1 MILTT
6 IAWAG
11 LISAAIPTLMFLK
24 NRKLFLPPRDQMRL
38 LAPQHAATARATSA
52 PDAVPQEASARSNV
66 SVLIPARDEAAGI
79 ADAIASALAS
89 NEVVV
94 EVVVLDDNSTDRT
107 AEIVR
112 EIAQK
117 DDRVKL
123 ISGQSLPQG
132 WNGKQF
138 ACYQLAKQA
147 SYERL
152 VFIDADVRLQPNALA
167 DLVAYQNASGAALL
181 SAFPHQVTGTWL
193 EKWLIPMMHFILL
206 GFLPIDRMRLSRQK
220 AYASGCGQLFMTRRS
235 DYQKAGTHESI
246 RGSRHDGLKLPA
258 AYRKADMSTDIV
270 DGTPL
275 ASCRMYRS
283 AGQVLRGLAKNAS
296 EGIASPAL
304 IIPFSS
310 ILLGGTALPW
320 IGLVG
325 SILTGQ
331 TTALTI
337 SIIALLVS
345 HVPRAIAVRQF
356 RQSWFGALCHT
367 PAVVTFVAIQWFA
380 LVNHMLGRQVAWR
393 GRI

>member
-11 LISAAIPTLMFLK
+11 LVSAAIPTLMFLK

-38 LAPQHAATARATSA
+38 LASQHAANAHAANAHAT
-52 PDAVPQEASARSNV
+52 VPQEATPRPNV

-107 AEIVR
+107 AEIVQ

-117 DDRVKL
+117 DNRVKL

-258 AYRKADMSTDIV
+258 AYRKSDMSTDIV
-270 DGTPL
+270 DGTLL

-310 ILLGGTALPW
+310 ILLGGTVLPW

-331 TTALTI
+331 TTTLI
-337 SIIALLVS
+337 LSIIALLVS
-345 HVPRAIAVRQF
+345 HVPRMIAVGQF
-356 RQSWFGALCHT
+356 RQSWFGAICHT

-380 LVNHMLGRQVAWR
+380 FINHRLGRQVAWR

>member
-24 NRKLFLPPRDQMRL
+24 NRKLFLPPRQQMRL
-38 LAPQHAATARATSA
+38 LSSPHTTTHENAESRP
-52 PDAVPQEASARSNV
+52 NV

-79 ADAIASALAS
+79 ADAVASALAS

-107 AEIVR
+107 AEIVQ
-112 EIAQK
+112 EFAQK
-117 DDRVKL
+117 DDRVRL
-123 ISGQSLPQG
+123 ISGQPLPSG

-138 ACYQLAKQA
+138 ACYQLANQA
-147 SYERL
+147 RYERL
-152 VFIDADVRLQPNALA
+152 VFIDADVRLQGDALA
-167 DLVAYQNASGAALL
+167 DLVAYQDASGAALL
-181 SAFPHQVTGTWL
+181 SAFPHQITGTWL

-220 AYASGCGQLFMTRRS
+220 AYASGCGQLFITRRS

-270 DGTPL
+270 DGTLL

-310 ILLGGTALPW
+310 ILLGGAVLPW
-320 IGLVG
+320 VGLVG

-331 TTALTI
+331 TTALFI
-337 SIIALLVS
+337 SLVAILVS
-345 HVPRAIAVRQF
+345 HVPRMIAVRQF
-356 RQSWFGALCHT
+356 RQSWFGAICHT
-367 PAVVTFVAIQWFA
+367 PAVATFVAIQWFA
-380 LVNHMLGRQVAWR
+380 FINHLLGRKVAWR
-393 GRI
+393 GRA